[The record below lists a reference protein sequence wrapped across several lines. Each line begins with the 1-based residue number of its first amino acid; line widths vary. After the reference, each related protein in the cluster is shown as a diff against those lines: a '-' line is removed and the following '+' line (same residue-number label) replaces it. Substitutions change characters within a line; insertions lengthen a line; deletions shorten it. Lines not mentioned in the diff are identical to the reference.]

1 MRGFSGQP
9 LSNDDNYR
17 IEKTQ
22 RNTIPERLHFSRERN
37 MPIASIFG
45 TRGYFVFSSE
55 QSYDKFKQTNFNI
68 STLDAD
74 GVGVPLFHIV
84 QSYNVIG
91 KITRSSPDFYIY
103 KYVLQGVQDPPLYSE
118 CKVICQDK
126 VFRLCKILCCE
137 IYAHQGFFETK
148 YDFFYPSKTQPVKKY
163 QIIKQSNMRDLYS
176 TLDGMRFRW
185 HVKFYSDHY
194 RLMFLDEDRL
204 NYSNS
209 NQKERQKPDQVKSKA
224 PDFVIGHYTR
234 TFSDILP
241 RSTSKCSNL
250 IIGEHSRP
258 DSLGITT
265 VPDLTQEFAC
275 QGALIHYLLHIERE
289 KNKKRNRNRNRKW

>member
-9 LSNDDNYR
+9 LSDDDNYR

-22 RNTIPERLHFSRERN
+22 RKTIPERLHFSRERN

-103 KYVLQGVQDPPLYSE
+103 KYVLQGVQDPPLYSD

-126 VFRLCKILCCE
+126 VFRLCKILYCE

-185 HVKFYSDHY
+185 HVKFYSDHF

-209 NQKERQKPDQVKSKA
+209 NQKERQKPDQGKSKA

-250 IIGEHSRP
+250 IIGETLKARLSWYHDRS
-258 DSLGITT
+258 
-265 VPDLTQEFAC
+265 
-275 QGALIHYLLHIERE
+275 
-289 KNKKRNRNRNRKW
+289 

>member
-9 LSNDDNYR
+9 LSDDDNYR

-103 KYVLQGVQDPPLYSE
+103 KYVLQG
-118 CKVICQDK
+118 
-126 VFRLCKILCCE
+126 CKIRLYTL
-137 IYAHQGFFETK
+137 IVKLFVKIKFFVYAK
-148 YDFFYPSKTQPVKKY
+148 FY
-163 QIIKQSNMRDLYS
+163 I
-176 TLDGMRFRW
+176 
-185 HVKFYSDHY
+185 VKFM
-194 RLMFLDEDRL
+194 LI
-204 NYSNS
+204 
-209 NQKERQKPDQVKSKA
+209 K
-224 PDFVIGHYTR
+224 DF
-234 TFSDILP
+234 
-241 RSTSKCSNL
+241 
-250 IIGEHSRP
+250 
-258 DSLGITT
+258 
-265 VPDLTQEFAC
+265 
-275 QGALIHYLLHIERE
+275 
-289 KNKKRNRNRNRKW
+289 